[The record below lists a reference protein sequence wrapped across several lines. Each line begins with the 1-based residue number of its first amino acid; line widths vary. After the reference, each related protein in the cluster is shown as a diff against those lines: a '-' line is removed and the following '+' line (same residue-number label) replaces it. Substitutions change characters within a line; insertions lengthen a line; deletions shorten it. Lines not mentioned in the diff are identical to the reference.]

1 MSVNLQVPIPAITD
15 SSTAKL
21 LFGEHNG
28 GLGMR
33 KRRHLPVIFR
43 VNGESRAY
51 CVEQYVPFA
60 NTFIHPT
67 LDILFFSND
76 DEKRFLMYAP
86 SFHHIPNHP
95 VAKLQTVAIETEY
108 GNRAGDF
115 GGHLTW
121 LSGLGCPTELI
132 ICPVSQ
138 NRGTMDVLAEQ
149 YLILSQSFESID
161 SESESES
168 GNKTHLMKW
177 PSSVDSDLVE
187 EIKPKLYKSLQDEMR
202 TVADF
207 KAPKLAEGLF
217 FANSML

>member
-1 MSVNLQVPIPAITD
+1 MSVNLQVPHRSSSFID
-15 SSTAKL
+15 SFTAKL

-28 GLGMR
+28 GLDMR
-33 KRRHLPVIFR
+33 KRRLLPVIFR

-51 CVEQYVPFA
+51 CLEQYVPFA
-60 NTFIHPT
+60 NTYIHPK

-121 LSGLGCPTELI
+121 MSGLGCPTELV
-132 ICPVSQ
+132 ICLFSD
-138 NRGTMDVLAEQ
+138 NRSTMDMLAEQ
-149 YLILSQSFESID
+149 YLINSQSSESID
-161 SESESES
+161 SES
-168 GNKTHLMKW
+168 GNKTHLMQW
-177 PSSVDSDLVE
+177 PSKVDANLIE
-187 EIKPKLYKSLQDEMR
+187 EIKPKLLKSLQDEMKMA
-202 TVADF
+202 ADF

-217 FANSML
+217 FANTML